1 MLTLNY
7 VVVRLVVVAF
17 YDDAAILDRKGGDEE
32 VDKISEFY
40 FVNWLST
47 KVRNFW
53 LKMNKRNGW

>member
-1 MLTLNY
+1 MLTMNY
-7 VVVRLVVVAF
+7 VVGLVLAF

>member
-7 VVVRLVVVAF
+7 VVRLVLAF